1 MAASGSLAGSTG
13 SWAPLWAA
21 GQACHM
27 ESLARQDPG
36 RASVGLAAAPLV
48 SKDKGA
54 TLGPGASGRCA
65 WRCKGP
71 GEMPGAS
78 RKLIVLKLTAW
89 SSASIC
95 HMGETP
101 KVSSKLI

>member
-13 SWAPLWAA
+13 SWVPLWAA

-48 SKDKGA
+48 SKDKDA

-65 WRCKGP
+65 WRGRGQGRCQGDQ
-71 GEMPGAS
+71 GS
-78 RKLIVLKLTAW
+78 
-89 SSASIC
+89 
-95 HMGETP
+95 
-101 KVSSKLI
+101 